1 MDALREYFSTFIQNS
16 YLLDALCALVSM
28 GVVSSLIRLVFG
40 AFKHD

>member
-1 MDALREYFSTFIQNS
+1 MDVLRDYFSTFIQNS
-16 YLLDALCALVSM
+16 YMLDATCALVIM